1 MQENQSVEKQIPF
14 LKTVGLIIVLLIVER
29 ILTCYAV
36 VLFALCG
43 FIFFSFFFL
52 HRGLSWY
59 RGKNLV
65 CVVSVVRGMPAL
77 DMCFISLSLHSIFK
91 SLLPAKF
98 KHGRAVCVSAIVNVF
113 MFDNTG
119 FCQISL

>member
-43 FIFFSFFFL
+43 FIFFHFLFFFYT
-52 HRGLSWY
+52 G
-59 RGKNLV
+59 G
-65 CVVSVVRGMPAL
+65 
-77 DMCFISLSLHSIFK
+77 SLGTEERI
-91 SLLPAKF
+91 
-98 KHGRAVCVSAIVNVF
+98 
-113 MFDNTG
+113 
-119 FCQISL
+119 